1 MSKANLVGKEDNHIK
16 KKKLICEETVWT
28 YSLRDPHSSTFQGPL
43 CKESRYRQK
52 LLHRAD
58 HEKRGGVS
66 NKK

>member
-1 MSKANLVGKEDNHIK
+1 MSKANLVGKEDDHIK

-52 LLHRAD
+52 HCTEQTMRNA
-58 HEKRGGVS
+58 EGKR
-66 NKK
+66 